1 MVVDHHQVEVVLQS
15 VMEVLLYNLLVVV
28 VVVLDAVAVVLEKM
42 ETLEA
47 VVGMA
52 QYLFGLGSH
61 ARSG

>member
-1 MVVDHHQVEVVLQS
+1 MLVARHLQQL
-15 VMEVLLYNLLVVV
+15 VLVVV